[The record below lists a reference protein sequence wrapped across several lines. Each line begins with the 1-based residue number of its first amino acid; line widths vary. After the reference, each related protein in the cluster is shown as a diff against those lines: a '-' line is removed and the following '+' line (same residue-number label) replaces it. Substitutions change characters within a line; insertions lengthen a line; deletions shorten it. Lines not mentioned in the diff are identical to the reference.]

1 MLNTS
6 TIQFH
11 KFEEAEKEGKRMKR
25 QKRIKSMESKMER
38 IGEIIFR
45 EDKKEQIRR
54 MWGGK
59 GSRRRGRT
67 IF

>member
-1 MLNTS
+1 MRLLNTS

-38 IGEIIFR
+38 MGGNNFR
-45 EDKKEQIRR
+45 REQERTDSEDV
-54 MWGGK
+54 GGK
-59 GSRRRGRT
+59 GS
-67 IF
+67 